1 MSTPGSTKKTNNKD
15 YDKEI
20 KDVLSHALKKVN
32 PKILRTIE
40 LIEKLNFTSQNKLEI
55 TNSNSG
61 TSF

>member
-1 MSTPGSTKKTNNKD
+1 MSTPSPTKKINKRD

-20 KDVLSHALKKVN
+20 QDVLSNALKKVS

-40 LIEKLNFTSQNKLEI
+40 LIEKLNFSSQNKLEI

>member
-1 MSTPGSTKKTNNKD
+1 MSTPSSTKKINKRD

-20 KDVLSHALKKVN
+20 QDVLSNALKKVS

-40 LIEKLNFTSQNKLEI
+40 LIEKLNFSSQNKLEI